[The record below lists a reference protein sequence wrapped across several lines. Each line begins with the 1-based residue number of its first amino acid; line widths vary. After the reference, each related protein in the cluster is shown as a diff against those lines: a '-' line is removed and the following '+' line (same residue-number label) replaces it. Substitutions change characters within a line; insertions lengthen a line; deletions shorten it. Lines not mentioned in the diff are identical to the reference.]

1 MWSEYEL
8 ITIRPLNVADL
19 MTRDVVTV
27 GPQTPLKD
35 VARLLV
41 ERGISAVP
49 VVGIGD
55 ALLGVVSEA
64 DILWKEKSEPPRRS
78 LDWLLPSTHDHSK
91 QEAGTAGEAMT
102 TPAITIAP
110 DSAVADAARVMID
123 RNVKRLL
130 VVKNGRLVGVVSRSD
145 LVRAFARSDD
155 EIEREI
161 LHDVV
166 VRTHWITPSA
176 VEVRVNNGR
185 VVLRGYVESK
195 PLADSVRH
203 FVARVPGVVDVESH
217 LTWPHVAANAP

>member
-1 MWSEYEL
+1 
-8 ITIRPLNVADL
+8 
-19 MTRDVVTV
+19 
-27 GPQTPLKD
+27 
-35 VARLLV
+35 
-41 ERGISAVP
+41 
-49 VVGIGD
+49 
-55 ALLGVVSEA
+55 
-64 DILWKEKSEPPRRS
+64 
-78 LDWLLPSTHDHSK
+78 
-91 QEAGTAGEAMT
+91 MT
-102 TPAITIAP
+102 TPAITIGQDA
-110 DSAVADAARVMID
+110 AVADAARVMID

-195 PLADSVRH
+195 ALADSVRH
-203 FVARVPGVVDVESH
+203 FVAQLPTSSPSESH
-217 LTWPHVAANAP
+217 LTWPHVAVNTP